1 MKVNIFSPIIII
13 LIIALSIKAVTLID
27 RVQEQIVPDNY
38 TSSVLIDSA
47 YAKNENTSASIKDAT
62 DLDATQKSLQQQTK
76 QEHNESV
83 PGKLNAEQYARTPNV
98 TANILRETQ
107 LENLLDKENAAN
119 ISNAELAL
127 LKELSQRRQ
136 KLDKVEEDLSVR
148 EQVLTVTESRLEQK
162 IAELKLRHTK
172 LEELMKQYD
181 QKEQGKILSLVK
193 IYENMKP
200 REAAKIF
207 DELEMP
213 ILLEV
218 VSKMKEIKVAP
229 VIASMNPIKARD
241 LSVEMAKVKTI
252 H

>member
-27 RVQEQIVPDNY
+27 RVQEQTVPDNY

-47 YAKNENTSASIKDAT
+47 YAKNENTSASIKDAK
-62 DLDATQKSLQQQTK
+62 DLDVPRKSASQQTK
-76 QEHNESV
+76 QHLNESV
-83 PGKLNAEQYARTPNV
+83 PAQPNAEQDAKNNV
-98 TANILRETQ
+98 TANILKETQ
-107 LENLLDKENAAN
+107 LQNLSDKDNVAN

-136 KLDKVEEDLSVR
+136 QLDKAEEALSVR
-148 EQVLTVTESRLEQK
+148 EQILKVTEARLEQK
-162 IAELKLRHTK
+162 ISELKLRQIK
-172 LEELMKQYD
+172 LEEFMKQYD

-241 LSVEMAKVKTI
+241 LSIEMAKVKTI
-252 H
+252 N

>member
-27 RVQEQIVPDNY
+27 RVQEQTVPDNY

-47 YAKNENTSASIKDAT
+47 YAKNETTSAAT
-62 DLDATQKSLQQQTK
+62 KFVENPTPQQTK
-76 QEHNESV
+76 QEHNDSGVGKKPVQQEAKMV
-83 PGKLNAEQYARTPNV
+83 PPAV
-98 TANILRETQ
+98 NILKDAQ
-107 LENLLDKENAAN
+107 LEKDAIVN
-119 ISNAELAL
+119 ISNAELKL

-136 KLDKVEEDLSVR
+136 KLDQTEEALSVR
-148 EQVLTVTESRLEQK
+148 EQVLKVTENKIEQK
-162 IAELKLRHTK
+162 IAELKLRQTK
-172 LEELMKQYD
+172 LEEIMKQYD

-218 VSKMKEIKVAP
+218 VTKMKEIKVAP

-241 LSVEMAKVKTI
+241 LSIEMAKIKTI
-252 H
+252 N

>member
-27 RVQEQIVPDNY
+27 RVQEQTVPDNY

-47 YAKNENTSASIKDAT
+47 YAKNENTSAITKDVERST
-62 DLDATQKSLQQQTK
+62 PQKILEQQNK
-76 QEHNESV
+76 QEHNDSESSKQIV
-83 PGKLNAEQYARTPNV
+83 NQEAKVAYPAV
-98 TANILRETQ
+98 ILKDTQ
-107 LENLLDKENAAN
+107 LEKDAIVN
-119 ISNAELAL
+119 ISNDELKL

-136 KLDKVEEDLSVR
+136 KLDKTEEALSVR
-148 EQVLTVTESRLEQK
+148 EQVLKVTENKIEQK
-162 IAELKLRHTK
+162 IAELKLRQTK
-172 LEELMKQYD
+172 LEEIMKQYD
-181 QKEQGKILSLVK
+181 QKERGKILSLVK

-218 VSKMKEIKVAP
+218 VTKMKEIKVAP

-241 LSVEMAKVKTI
+241 LSIEMARVKTI
-252 H
+252 N